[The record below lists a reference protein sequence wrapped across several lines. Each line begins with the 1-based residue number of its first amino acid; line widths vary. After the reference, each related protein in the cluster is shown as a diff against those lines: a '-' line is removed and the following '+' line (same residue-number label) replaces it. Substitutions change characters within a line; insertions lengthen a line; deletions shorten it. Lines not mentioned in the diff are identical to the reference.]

1 MGAISTI
8 MEEMSSVRREV
19 LSRNDRRETKFA
31 IYYGRLAEMEIKRDP
46 EIMSMLRFNNGPE
59 IMPNRLMGALLHADY
74 GLPEWAVCVH
84 VDGKPYTTFSLTPPE
99 TP

>member
-1 MGAISTI
+1 MSAINTI
-8 MEEMSSVRREV
+8 MEEMYVVRHEVFHREMR
-19 LSRNDRRETKFA
+19 LEAKFS

-84 VDGKPYTTFSLTPPE
+84 VDGNPYTTFSLEPPK
-99 TP
+99 